1 MKLIFRSH
9 TNTPEEIQLGHK
21 LGFTTI
27 KGIDAISVSAN
38 LNGFTPATAVLRHL
52 GYDKNQFQQMADYC
66 RANGSVELYLDGKP
80 NLIFVP
86 PTRGYTGKN
95 RSMEYYITRTLQI
108 SNAQNFKS
116 LHFSHFGFING
127 EFQQLDIFKI
137 FNVLLN
143 PLVYT
148 TLDVFYWE
156 IDSRYLD
163 RIMDSYRYVN
173 NDCYRNRTGRPE
185 VIQAPEFEH
194 VDFMSNADGTSWREF
209 KQKRILE
216 S

>member
-27 KGIDAISVSAN
+27 KGIDAISASAN
-38 LNGFTPATAVLRHL
+38 LNGFTPAAAVLRHL
-52 GYDKNQFQQMADYC
+52 GYDKDQFQQMADYS
-66 RANGSVELYLDGKP
+66 RANGSVELYAGRKP

-95 RSMEYYITRTLQI
+95 KSMEFYITRTLQI
-108 SNAQNFKS
+108 CNAENYKS

-143 PLVYT
+143 PLIYT

-163 RIMDSYRYVN
+163 RILDSYRYVN
-173 NDCYRNRTGRPE
+173 NDCYRNRSGRPE
-185 VIQAPEFEH
+185 VIQAPEFEY
-194 VDFMSNADGTSWREF
+194 VDYMSNSDGTYWKEF
-209 KQKRILE
+209 KQKRIVE
-216 S
+216 T